1 LLIALAKFV
10 VLSSFLL
17 QPVDNKTTAPQRAAV
32 RNVERKRMFIEI
44 SCSSLRWDA
53 GEIKEVFW

>member
-1 LLIALAKFV
+1 
-10 VLSSFLL
+10 LSSFLL

-32 RNVERKRMFIEI
+32 RNVERKAWIFIEI